1 MRKLRRNLVLSLV
14 GMAIAAALLAFS
26 QGEKPLDPFEE
37 AMKQR
42 QQYLETFG
50 ILPGDLF
57 AAQGEELFHA
67 KRGPKGKSLEECD
80 FGAGPGVIKGVYA
93 KLPRYFP
100 DTDKVEDLE
109 TRVVSCMVRVQ
120 GFKPEEIKRD
130 EVVAITTYIAS
141 KSSKARMEVRPTH
154 PQEIAMYN
162 LGRELWYTRAGPR
175 DMSCAVCHDEH
186 AGQRVRL
193 SPVMSPKQGLGGEW
207 PAYRFE
213 EDRMYTFENRIQFC
227 YTSIGIPAPAF
238 YSEPQIALTMY
249 ILTEATKAGHSFQ
262 ELPFFTR

>member
-1 MRKLRRNLVLSLV
+1 MRKSMTLTL
-14 GMAIAAALLAFS
+14 LLAATTLFALS
-26 QGEKPLDPFEE
+26 QQEKPLDPFEE

-42 QQYLETFG
+42 QQYLQNFG

-57 AAQGEELFHA
+57 ASQGEELFHA

-80 FGAGPGVIKGVYA
+80 FGLGPGKLEGAYA
-93 KLPRYFP
+93 RLPRYFP
-100 DTDKVEDLE
+100 DTGKVEDLE
-109 TRVVSCMVRVQ
+109 TRIVSCMERIQ
-120 GFKPEEIKRD
+120 GFKPEVIKRD
-130 EVVAITTYIAS
+130 EVVALTTFVAS
-141 KSSKARMEVRPTH
+141 KSTKAKIAVRPQH
-154 PQEIAMYN
+154 PAELAMYT

-175 DMSCAVCHDEH
+175 DMSCAICHDNY
-186 AGQRVRL
+186 AGKRVRL
-193 SPVMSPKQGLGGEW
+193 SPVMSPKQGLGSEW

-227 YTSIGIPAPAF
+227 YTSVGIPAPAF

-249 ILTEATKAGHSFQ
+249 ILTEASKAGHSFQ

>member
-1 MRKLRRNLVLSLV
+1 MRKSLILTFLLS
-14 GMAIAAALLAFS
+14 ATALFALS
-26 QGEKPLDPFEE
+26 QQEKPLDPFEE

-42 QQYLETFG
+42 QQYLQNFG

-57 AAQGEELFHA
+57 ASQGEELFHA

-80 FGAGPGVIKGVYA
+80 FGLGPGKLEGAYA
-93 KLPRYFP
+93 RLPRYFP
-100 DTDKVEDLE
+100 DTGKVEDLE
-109 TRVVSCMVRVQ
+109 TRIVSCMERIQ
-120 GFKPEEIKRD
+120 GFKPEVIKRD
-130 EVVAITTYIAS
+130 EVVALTTFVAS
-141 KSSKARMEVRPTH
+141 KSTKAKIAVRPQH
-154 PQEIAMYN
+154 PAELAMYT

-175 DMSCAVCHDEH
+175 DMSCAICHDNY
-186 AGQRVRL
+186 AGKRVRL
-193 SPVMSPKQGLGGEW
+193 SPVMSPKQGLGSEW

-227 YTSIGIPAPAF
+227 YTSVGIPAPAF

-249 ILTEATKAGHSFQ
+249 ILTEASKAGHSFQ